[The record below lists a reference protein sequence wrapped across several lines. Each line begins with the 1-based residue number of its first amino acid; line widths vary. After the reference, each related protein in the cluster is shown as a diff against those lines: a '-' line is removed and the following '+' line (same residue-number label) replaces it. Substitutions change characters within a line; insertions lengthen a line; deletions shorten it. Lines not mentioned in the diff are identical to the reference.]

1 MAQNTSDS
9 PREVFDEFQRI
20 NLRGLLGVRLPRN
33 IVALI
38 GRLLGRHVSGVVP
51 VSTTITSLCISGD
64 GSIVAFPDPPNVVV
78 WDVARARVKKLLRAP
93 CAMFWRVAMSED
105 GERIVASSS
114 WMSQSYVLRVWITST
129 GKCDVTMH
137 GHTGEIKQVAMSI
150 DGRMVVSG
158 SEDRTLRIWDSLTG
172 LCESV
177 LTDSSGILCVAI
189 VPGNRH
195 IASSNCR
202 GDIKL
207 WSVLTGA
214 VVWEKNPGIG
224 VWSLCVSHTGR
235 TMAYMRDMGV
245 SASWT
250 WPISTLPQR

>member
-114 WMSQSYVLRVWITST
+114 WMSQS
-129 GKCDVTMH
+129 
-137 GHTGEIKQVAMSI
+137 
-150 DGRMVVSG
+150 
-158 SEDRTLRIWDSLTG
+158 
-172 LCESV
+172 
-177 LTDSSGILCVAI
+177 
-189 VPGNRH
+189 
-195 IASSNCR
+195 
-202 GDIKL
+202 
-207 WSVLTGA
+207 
-214 VVWEKNPGIG
+214 
-224 VWSLCVSHTGR
+224 
-235 TMAYMRDMGV
+235 
-245 SASWT
+245 
-250 WPISTLPQR
+250 